1 MKKYFIGVL
10 ACLLALGVTSTSCS
24 SDDDN
29 ELTPPAVGSQENK
42 NINLTVNGNKV
53 TFDNNC
59 LAYLGYATPPGYDT
73 DGDFWD
79 IDVTVSGLLLEK
91 FFTLS
96 FEYEQ
101 PSWAGPLT
109 TVKSGL
115 DLLHDPTRQWND
127 SPAYAEID
135 GKQYVVTRI
144 VAGYWDYT
152 NDDSDDDLTAGYLA
166 GESLTVDGFEEKG
179 YIQLTMKDCFICE
192 VEKDDIEDIIFK
204 GVCKPSHVLPI
215 SGTVRVPYDSEMDER
230 LGGKSVKRLI
240 QIDPLPVAQ

>member
-10 ACLLALGVTSTSCS
+10 ACLLALGVTSCS

-29 ELTPPAVGSQENK
+29 ELTPPAGGSQGNK
-42 NINLTVNGNKV
+42 NINLTINDNKV

-59 LAYLGYATPPGYDT
+59 LAYLGYSTPPGMDE
-73 DGDFWD
+73 DGDFWN
-79 IDVTVSGLLLEK
+79 INVAVSGLLLEK
-91 FFTLS
+91 FFMLS
-96 FEYEQ
+96 FSYEQ

-115 DLLHDPTRQWND
+115 DLLNDPTRQWGD
-127 SPAYAEID
+127 SPHYAEID
-135 GKQYVVTRI
+135 GKQYIMTGI
-144 VAGYWDYT
+144 VAGYWDDT
-152 NDDSDDDLTAGYLA
+152 NDDLIAGYLT

-179 YIQLTMKDCFICE
+179 YIQLTMKDCYICE
-192 VEKDDIEDIIFK
+192 LTKDDMMDINFK

-240 QIDPLPVAQ
+240 TIDPLPVAQ